1 MNTFHSRMK
10 EASTAAAGAPDT
22 GLFSLARLRHRCANP
37 SCHRG
42 KLWSRW
48 LTPTEPLAFGGT
60 SYCCAGCAE
69 TAFEQEIGKH
79 LLRARFEGERPHRIP
94 LGLLLV
100 SRGMV
105 TGGQLQQALR
115 TQREQ
120 PRRRLGHL
128 LVEQGAISEQSLLTA
143 LGNQWGCP
151 VFPLEKNRDY
161 LECAGLLPLA
171 LLQSTGVLPVHR
183 GRGGRILHLAFTKRV
198 DHTLLYAIEGML
210 GCQAAACVASEQAVA
225 DAVQRLHSLLPPQET
240 VFDSVRQPQ
249 EMARMA
255 ADYAAKLQAGQVRA
269 TRAADY
275 LWFRFENAR
284 GWHHLLF
291 QLQAHDRHSDL

>member
-1 MNTFHSRMK
+1 MNGFHSRMN
-10 EASTAAAGAPDT
+10 ESSTAFADGPDP

-37 SCHRG
+37 GCQRG

-48 LTPTEPLAFGGT
+48 LTPREPIAFSGAW
-60 SYCCAGCAE
+60 YCCAGCAE

-79 LLRARFEGERPHRIP
+79 LLPARFEADRPHRLP

-105 TGGQLQQALR
+105 TDGQLREALR
-115 TQREQ
+115 AQREQ
-120 PRRRLGHL
+120 PRRRLGGL
-128 LVEQGAISEQSLLTA
+128 LVEQGAISEQSLLRA

-151 VFPLEKNRDY
+151 VFPLEGNRGY
-161 LECAGLLPLA
+161 LGCAGLLPLA
-171 LLQSTGVLPVHR
+171 LSESAGVLAVHQ
-183 GRGGRILHLAFTKRV
+183 GRDGGILHLAFTKRV

-210 GCQAAACVASEQAVA
+210 GCPAAACVASEQAVA
-225 DAVQRLHSLLPPQET
+225 QATQRLHSVLPPQET

-269 TRAADY
+269 TRACDY

-291 QLQAHDRHSDL
+291 QLQAHHRHSDL